1 MKKLSLLLIFL
12 FFFQA
17 SSAIMISEIMFD
29 LEGTDENRE
38 WIEIYNNEDK
48 AVDLTGWKLYE
59 AETNH
64 RLTLKQG
71 SAVIESKEYAIISD
85 NSEQFIED
93 NPDFSGNLFD
103 SAFSLSNK
111 GETLILRNPDKT
123 DINSAT
129 YSSSDGA
136 KGDGNSLQ
144 FVDEEWCVGEPTIGE
159 DNSCNKEPKQ
169 DIEDLATSEPEVPPI
184 LKENPQSEDE
194 GKEQPKE
201 AEPIEEEVF
210 IVEETKTEIEKEPI
224 PTQPKQEAEITGA
237 VIYTSE
243 QSSNAN
249 YALYLLL
256 AVSIALNALFI
267 LSSIINRRA

>member
-93 NPDFSGNLFD
+93 NPDFSG
-103 SAFSLSNK
+103 
-111 GETLILRNPDKT
+111 
-123 DINSAT
+123 
-129 YSSSDGA
+129 
-136 KGDGNSLQ
+136 
-144 FVDEEWCVGEPTIGE
+144 
-159 DNSCNKEPKQ
+159 
-169 DIEDLATSEPEVPPI
+169 
-184 LKENPQSEDE
+184 
-194 GKEQPKE
+194 
-201 AEPIEEEVF
+201 
-210 IVEETKTEIEKEPI
+210 
-224 PTQPKQEAEITGA
+224 A
-237 VIYTSE
+237 VIS
-243 QSSNAN
+243 
-249 YALYLLL
+249 
-256 AVSIALNALFI
+256 
-267 LSSIINRRA
+267 